1 MTKLTKND
9 RERLEYLE
17 EVLGQ
22 LDSAYSSAQDEIK
35 ELEAYVEIL
44 KGLCKIN
51 SIEIPESE
59 GFELL

>member
-22 LDSAYSSAQDEIK
+22 LDSAYNSAQDEIK
-35 ELEAYVEIL
+35 ELMAYVEFL

-59 GFELL
+59 EFELL